1 MEGSRLVFRVGV
13 GFGETDLRSGGLLP
27 EGVSDAG
34 LHSAAEGLRVLGVE
48 IQPFSST
55 VGQPRCT
62 WNAKVVERMGKAY
75 YYRHREDLG
84 VFHRFP

>member
-1 MEGSRLVFRVGV
+1 MGGSRLRFRVGV

-34 LHSAAEGLRVLGVE
+34 LHSAADGLRVLGVE

-55 VGQPRCT
+55 VG
-62 WNAKVVERMGKAY
+62 
-75 YYRHREDLG
+75 
-84 VFHRFP
+84 